1 MPSSPTPAPLPSRR
15 LDPEELL
22 SELLPE
28 DWALPL
34 TKAGLA
40 TLEDLYDC
48 AASLGSTWHR
58 SFPGLGSRRAK
69 SQGRNDYQCFLHNWG
84 RLNGVNLFRLADYK
98 SEK

>member
-40 TLEDLYDC
+40 TIEDLYDC

-58 SFPGLGSRRAK
+58 SFPGLGSRRAVALMEWLRDY
-69 SQGRNDYQCFLHNWG
+69 GRDIGEAIFSC
-84 RLNGVNLFRLADYK
+84 RR
-98 SEK
+98 SS